1 MAFAPFRDFLA
12 LVILDGDFDLPQ
24 HQLAGLADG
33 RSKGGDGLRGVEIK
47 DVQKILML
55 EVISRLHPAA
65 GQQRIGGAD
74 NGGVPKSGS
83 DVELI
88 IVLQKGTVNDADNI
102 VPIVV
107 PVFIYKLR
115 RHTLHLIGKSVFT
128 GNVEA
133 LLQRRRYHLT
143 MLLPVFPKIRA
154 ARVLAAAGI
163 GNIEYISEFG
173 LVAAGIHKGDA
184 LAASPHIAAHLFIP
198 KVVFRAGR
206 GFRALGENH
215 ELFIVGVLIQPC
227 GGGQERRPR

>member
-1 MAFAPFRDFLA
+1 MAPFREFLA

-33 RSKGGDGLRGVEIK
+33 RSKSGDGLRGVEIK

-65 GQQRIGGAD
+65 GRQRIGGAD

-102 VPIVV
+102 APVVV

-128 GNVEA
+128 
-133 LLQRRRYHLT
+133 
-143 MLLPVFPKIRA
+143 
-154 ARVLAAAGI
+154 
-163 GNIEYISEFG
+163 
-173 LVAAGIHKGDA
+173 
-184 LAASPHIAAHLFIP
+184 
-198 KVVFRAGR
+198 
-206 GFRALGENH
+206 
-215 ELFIVGVLIQPC
+215 
-227 GGGQERRPR
+227 

>member
-1 MAFAPFRDFLA
+1 MAPFCEFLA

-88 IVLQKGTVNDADNI
+88 IVLQKRAVNDADNI
-102 VPIVV
+102 APIVV
-107 PVFIYKLR
+107 PVFIYVLYCVTSLYIR
-115 RHTLHLIGKSVFT
+115 CSSSLYICLV
-128 GNVEA
+128 A
-133 LLQRRRYHLT
+133 LLYTLSR
-143 MLLPVFPKIRA
+143 
-154 ARVLAAAGI
+154 
-163 GNIEYISEFG
+163 
-173 LVAAGIHKGDA
+173 
-184 LAASPHIAAHLFIP
+184 
-198 KVVFRAGR
+198 
-206 GFRALGENH
+206 
-215 ELFIVGVLIQPC
+215 
-227 GGGQERRPR
+227 